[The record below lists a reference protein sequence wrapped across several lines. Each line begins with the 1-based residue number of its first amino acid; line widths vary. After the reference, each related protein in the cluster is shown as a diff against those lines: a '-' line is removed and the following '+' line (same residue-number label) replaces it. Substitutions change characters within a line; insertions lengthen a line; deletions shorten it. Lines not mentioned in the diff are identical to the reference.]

1 MDNCFDGAT
10 YVLTSLI
17 PISIKTF
24 GSTREQPAN
33 KATASQS
40 EIVPTEHE
48 EACIVD
54 HEQPLSSLQY
64 LREILTGLPTSNDF
78 PDNISDAVKQW
89 KAPASRNGRTHFMR
103 WVVINDLNYNGRP
116 RQSALK
122 EWIDSLLGHELTDA
136 QQQDRLSRPMLLFNV
151 IFDTKDGSDK
161 SVDNYLQ
168 GLWRCMK
175 PELKHI
181 LPCLAGFEPDNACSS
196 FVSLIKRHQI
206 QPAFSWQDYQWQEDS
221 PTKGRLGTA
230 VLSSAAVAVIIVLVA
245 MHWAT
250 GQRGWT
256 ETLISATIVITSW
269 QWLKQHVQS
278 LINMPYPAPASPF
291 SKEEQVESLQL
302 NHIRKAI
309 FLRDQMVAFLAN
321 LQSVSP
327 EKYSERLYAEFGEF
341 IESYKPFDTNDEDL
355 MQPAGQS
362 RRSKKPG
369 PQYHHNHTEMSG
381 Q

>member
-17 PISIKTF
+17 PISNKTL
-24 GSTREQPAN
+24 GRTIEEPAD
-33 KATASQS
+33 KAIATQA
-40 EIVPTEHE
+40 ETVPTEHQE
-48 EACIVD
+48 TCIVD

-103 WVVINDLNYNGRP
+103 WVVISDLNYNGRP
-116 RQSALK
+116 RQSALR

-151 IFDTKDGSDK
+151 IFDTKDGSDQ

-168 GLWRCMK
+168 GLWSCMK

-181 LPCLAGFEPDNACSS
+181 LPCLAGFEPENGCSS
-196 FVSLIKRHQI
+196 FVSLIRRHQI
-206 QPAFSWQDYQWQEDS
+206 QPAFSWQDYQWEEDS
-221 PTKGRLGTA
+221 PTTGRLGTA
-230 VLSSAAVAVIIVLVA
+230 VLSSTAVAVISVLIA

-250 GQRGWT
+250 GQRGWAD
-256 ETLISATIVITSW
+256 TLISATIAITSW

-278 LINMPYPAPASPF
+278 LISKPYPAPASPF
-291 SKEEQVESLQL
+291 SKEEPVERLQL

-309 FLRDQMVAFLAN
+309 FLREQMVAFLAN

-327 EKYSERLYAEFGEF
+327 DKYSERLYAEFGRF

-362 RRSKKPG
+362 RRSKKTG
-369 PQYHHNHTEMSG
+369 PQYHHNQTEMSG

>member
-17 PISIKTF
+17 PISNKTF

-116 RQSALK
+116 RQSTLK

-151 IFDTKDGSDK
+151 IFDTKDGSDQ

-168 GLWRCMK
+168 GLWSCMK

-181 LPCLAGFEPDNACSS
+181 LPCLAGFEPDNGCSS

-362 RRSKKPG
+362 RRSKKTD
-369 PQYHHNHTEMSG
+369 QKYHHNHTEMLG

>member
-1 MDNCFDGAT
+1 
-10 YVLTSLI
+10 
-17 PISIKTF
+17 
-24 GSTREQPAN
+24 
-33 KATASQS
+33 
-40 EIVPTEHE
+40 
-48 EACIVD
+48 
-54 HEQPLSSLQY
+54 
-64 LREILTGLPTSNDF
+64 
-78 PDNISDAVKQW
+78 
-89 KAPASRNGRTHFMR
+89 MR

-206 QPAFSWQDYQWQEDS
+206 QPAFSWQDYQWEEDS

>member
-17 PISIKTF
+17 PISNKTF

-33 KATASQS
+33 KAIASQS

-54 HEQPLSSLQY
+54 HEQPISSLQY

-116 RQSALK
+116 RQSSLK

-151 IFDTKDGSDK
+151 IFDTNDGSDQ

-168 GLWRCMK
+168 GLWSWMK

-181 LPCLAGFEPDNACSS
+181 LPCLAGFEPENGCSS

-230 VLSSAAVAVIIVLVA
+230 VLSSSAVAVIIVLVA

-256 ETLISATIVITSW
+256 ETLISATIAITSW
-269 QWLKQHVQS
+269 QWLKQHIQS
-278 LINMPYPAPASPF
+278 LINMPYPAPDSPF

-327 EKYSERLYAEFGEF
+327 AKYSERLYAEFGEF

-362 RRSKKPG
+362 RRSKKPD
-369 PQYHHNHTEMSG
+369 QKYHHNHTEMPG